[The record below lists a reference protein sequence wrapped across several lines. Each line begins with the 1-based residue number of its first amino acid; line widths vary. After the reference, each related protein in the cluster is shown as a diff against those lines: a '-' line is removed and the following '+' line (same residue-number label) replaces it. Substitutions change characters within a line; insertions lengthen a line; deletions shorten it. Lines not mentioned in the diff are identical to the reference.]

1 MSKSRFERSLL
12 RGRCRRNLVAGLILL
27 ALTVGYGSWGANR
40 FGRRGADA
48 NAFDQPIVRAALRMV
63 PPPFHLKDVFPRTDR
78 ELYLSTV
85 ISDQQDVMFGLAL
98 LILRMI
104 VTLTFGGLGLVLVS
118 AGATEWE
125 IRSECPT
132 TPPLHPAAR

>member
-1 MSKSRFERSLL
+1 MSKPRFGRALL
-12 RGRCRRNLVAGLILL
+12 TGRCRRNLVVGL
-27 ALTVGYGSWGANR
+27 ALLVLAVGYGSWGAYH
-40 FGRRGADA
+40 FAQRGADA
-48 NAFDQPIVRAALRMV
+48 DTFDKPVVRAALRMV

-98 LILRMI
+98 FILRMI
-104 VTLTFGGLGLVLVS
+104 VSLTLGGLGLVLLT

-125 IRSECPT
+125 VRSEYAGT
-132 TPPLHPAAR
+132 TSMQNAE